1 MSRAV
6 DPMALP
12 RPVADLVADGEV
24 VPVTVGRSDA
34 STVRVV
40 RPAGDWFVKVRRTDA
55 ASRGLETTLADE
67 AERLRWLADH
77 LSVPEVI
84 AIGSDADHEWLVLT
98 ALPGSDATSLEH
110 QFDPERLLQILGQA
124 LRRFHDMVPAD
135 GCPFDST
142 TDTDMA
148 RAAARVDAGLVDESD
163 FEPLFAG
170 MSASRLYEL
179 MAESR
184 PGGDD
189 ELVVIHGDYCVPNV
203 IVDAGSVS
211 GFVDLGRAGVGDRH
225 RDLGIAARSVA
236 HNFGGHAVPVFV
248 DAYGLEQPDL
258 ARLDFFI
265 MLDEFF

>member
-1 MSRAV
+1 MDPAV
-6 DPMALP
+6 LP
-12 RPVADLVADGEV
+12 PSVADLVADAEV
-24 VPVTVGRSDA
+24 VPVTVGMSDA

-40 RPAGDWFVKVRRTDA
+40 RPDGDWFVKVRRTDTA
-55 ASRGLETTLADE
+55 HPDLETTLADE

-84 AIGSDADHEWLVLT
+84 DTGADADHEWLVVA

-110 QFDPERLLQILGQA
+110 QFDPERLLQILGRA
-124 LRRFHDMVPAD
+124 LRRFHDTVPVD

-142 TDTDMA
+142 TDTDLA

-163 FEPLFAG
+163 FEALFAG

-179 MAESR
+179 MVESR

-189 ELVVIHGDYCVPNV
+189 ALVVIHGDYCVPNV

-211 GFVDLGRAGVGDRH
+211 GYVDLGRSGVGDRH

-236 HNFGGHAVPVFV
+236 QNFGGHAVPVFV